1 VSAVDSAQYC
11 TFELDQHVFGI
22 PVGDVQ
28 EVLTSQRVRRV
39 PGAAAEVAGL
49 LNLRGEIVT
58 RLDLRPR
65 LQLAAA
71 SASDDPRLDM
81 VVRTPEGPVS
91 LVVDA
96 VGDVLTLGSEDLDEV
111 PDTVPHALRSVVRAV
126 HQAPDRL
133 LLILDTATATSVAA
147 A

>member
-1 VSAVDSAQYC
+1 MDNAQYC

-28 EVLTSQRVRRV
+28 EVLASQRVRRV
-39 PGAAAEVAGL
+39 PGATSEVAGL

-65 LQLAAA
+65 LQLAATSTSEA
-71 SASDDPRLDM
+71 PRLDM
-81 VVRTPEGPVS
+81 VVRTADGPVS

-96 VGDVLTLGSEDLDEV
+96 VGDVLSLGVEDLDEV
-111 PDTVPHALRSVVRAV
+111 PDTVPQALRSVVRAV

-133 LLILDTATATSVAA
+133 LLILDTATATCIVSAA
-147 A
+147 

>member
-1 VSAVDSAQYC
+1 MDNAQYC

-28 EVLTSQRVRRV
+28 EVLASQRVRRV
-39 PGAAAEVAGL
+39 PGATSEVAGL

-58 RLDLRPR
+58 RLDQRPR
-65 LQLAAA
+65 LQLAATA
-71 SASDDPRLDM
+71 TGEDPRLDM
-81 VVRTPEGPVS
+81 VVRTADGPVS

-96 VGDVLTLGSEDLDEV
+96 VGDVLSLGVEDLDEV
-111 PDTVPHALRSVVRAV
+111 PDTVPQALRSVVRAV

-133 LLILDTATATSVAA
+133 LLILDTATATCVVSAA
-147 A
+147 

>member
-1 VSAVDSAQYC
+1 MDNAQYC

-28 EVLTSQRVRRV
+28 EVLASQRVRRV
-39 PGAAAEVAGL
+39 PGATSEVAGL

-65 LQLAAA
+65 LQLAAT
-71 SASDDPRLDM
+71 STSDEPRLDM
-81 VVRTPEGPVS
+81 VVRTADGPVS

-96 VGDVLTLGSEDLDEV
+96 VGDVLSLGVEDLDEV
-111 PDTVPHALRSVVRAV
+111 PDTVPQALRSVVRAV

-133 LLILDTATATSVAA
+133 LLILDTATATCIVSAA
-147 A
+147 

>member
-1 VSAVDSAQYC
+1 MDNAQYC

-28 EVLTSQRVRRV
+28 EVLASQRVRRV
-39 PGAAAEVAGL
+39 PGATSEVAGL

-65 LQLAAA
+65 LQLAATA
-71 SASDDPRLDM
+71 TSEAPRLDM
-81 VVRTPEGPVS
+81 VVRTADGPVS

-96 VGDVLTLGSEDLDEV
+96 VGDVLSLGVEDLDEV
-111 PDTVPHALRSVVRAV
+111 PDTVPQALRSVVRAV

-133 LLILDTATATSVAA
+133 LLILDTATATCIVSAA
-147 A
+147 

>member
-1 VSAVDSAQYC
+1 MDNAQYC

-28 EVLTSQRVRRV
+28 EVLASQRVRRV
-39 PGAAAEVAGL
+39 PGATSEVAGL

-65 LQLAAA
+65 LQLAAT
-71 SASDDPRLDM
+71 STSEEPRLDM
-81 VVRTPEGPVS
+81 VVRTADGPVS

-96 VGDVLTLGSEDLDEV
+96 VGDVLSLGVEDLDEV
-111 PDTVPHALRSVVRAV
+111 PDTVPQALRSVVRAV

-133 LLILDTATATSVAA
+133 LLILDTATATCIVSAA
-147 A
+147 

>member
-1 VSAVDSAQYC
+1 MDNAQYC

-28 EVLTSQRVRRV
+28 EVLASQRVRRV
-39 PGAAAEVAGL
+39 PGATSEVAGL

-65 LQLAAA
+65 LQLAATA
-71 SASDDPRLDM
+71 TGEDPRLDM
-81 VVRTPEGPVS
+81 VVRTADGPVS

-96 VGDVLTLGSEDLDEV
+96 VGDVLSLGVEDLDEV
-111 PDTVPHALRSVVRAV
+111 PDTVPQALRSVVRAV

-133 LLILDTATATSVAA
+133 LLILDTATATCIVSAA
-147 A
+147 

>member
-1 VSAVDSAQYC
+1 MDNAQYC

-28 EVLTSQRVRRV
+28 EVLASQRVRRV
-39 PGAAAEVAGL
+39 PGATSEVAGL

-65 LQLAAA
+65 LQLAATA
-71 SASDDPRLDM
+71 TGEDPRLDM
-81 VVRTPEGPVS
+81 VVRTADGPVS

-96 VGDVLTLGSEDLDEV
+96 VGDVLSLGVEDLDEV
-111 PDTVPHALRSVVRAV
+111 PDTVPQALRSVVRAV

-133 LLILDTATATSVAA
+133 LLILDTATATCVVSAA
-147 A
+147 